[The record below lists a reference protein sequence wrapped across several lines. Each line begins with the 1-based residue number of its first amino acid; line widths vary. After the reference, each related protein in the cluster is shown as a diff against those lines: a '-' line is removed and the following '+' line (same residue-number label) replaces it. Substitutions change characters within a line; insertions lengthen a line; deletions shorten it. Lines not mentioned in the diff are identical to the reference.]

1 MLKVLMSVK
10 VQHSVSNSQN
20 DFFCKF
26 ITLYKKLLVTLQ
38 PKCVV

>member
-1 MLKVLMSVK
+1 MLKVLMLVK
-10 VQHSVSNSQN
+10 VQYSVLNFQN
-20 DFFCKF
+20 DFFFNF